1 MVSLMIK
8 TIDRVG
14 GLGQCL
20 GRGLQ
25 KMDGS
30 VAQTM
35 LCGTCLAPGQFG
47 LTNRA
52 LPQEAAEGWVL
63 VDIDAVG
70 LCGTD
75 FHIFE
80 GKHPFLEYPRV
91 IGHELSG
98 HVARAAGA
106 WAQGQAVVINPYLS
120 CGDCVA
126 CRKGKPNCCTDIAVL
141 GVHRD
146 GGMCARIAVPSGNL
160 YDASALPAGA
170 AVLTEFLA
178 IGAHAVRRA
187 GPQAGDRVL
196 VTGAGPIG
204 LGVALFAR
212 LRGAQVHLRDASAAR
227 LAAAAGFGFDQ
238 LHGVAEALPE
248 GGFDIVF
255 DATGH
260 AGAIQAGFA
269 HVAHGGTYVLVS
281 VVKDSITFSD
291 PEFHKREMTLL
302 GSRNATAE
310 DFATV
315 MQALSDGSIE
325 AARIVSETV
334 ALADLPARFPQLV
347 ANREALIKV
356 VVRIGGQP

>member
-1 MVSLMIK
+1 
-8 TIDRVG
+8 
-14 GLGQCL
+14 
-20 GRGLQ
+20 
-25 KMDGS
+25 MDGS

-35 LCGTCLAPGQFG
+35 LCGTCAAPGVFT
-47 LTNRA
+47 LTARS
-52 LPQEAAEGWVL
+52 LPQMAPEGWVL

-75 FHIFE
+75 FHIYE
-80 GKHPFLEYPRV
+80 GKHPFLNYPRV

-98 HVARAAGA
+98 RIAQATGD
-106 WAQGQAVVINPYLS
+106 WAKGQLVVINPYLS
-120 CGDCVA
+120 CGSCAA

-146 GGMCARIAVPSGNL
+146 GGMCARIAVPSHNL
-160 YDASALPAGA
+160 YDASGLPKGA

-187 GPQAGDRVL
+187 DPLVGDTVL

-212 LRGAQVHLRDASAAR
+212 LRGATVHLRDASPAR
-227 LAAAAGFGFDQ
+227 LNAAAAFGFTD
-238 LHGVAEALPE
+238 LHGVNDPLPE

-255 DATGH
+255 DATGN
-260 AGAIQAGFA
+260 ARAIQAGFA

-281 VVKDSITFSD
+281 VVKDDITFSD

-315 MQALSDGSIE
+315 IQALSDGTID
-325 AARIVSETV
+325 AARIVSETLP
-334 ALADLPARFPQLV
+334 LAELPARFPALV
-347 ANREALIKV
+347 ANRESLIKV
-356 VVRIGGQP
+356 VVQIGGQA